1 MLAEQSLNNIY
12 DSLPLDIV
20 GTLDNMAHGIAI
32 KERLDPMDVKTKM
45 VTNINKLTQNK
56 AEFLVAS
63 MSILIDR
70 STQHNET
77 IDDKNTKKEFISFL
91 ISLYY

>member
-1 MLAEQSLNNIY
+1 
-12 DSLPLDIV
+12 
-20 GTLDNMAHGIAI
+20 MAYSIAVQ
-32 KERLDPMDVKTKM
+32 ENLEPMSVKTKM
-45 VTNINKLTQNK
+45 VNNINKLTQNQ

-63 MSILIDR
+63 MAMLIEK
-70 STQHNET
+70 STQQNEP